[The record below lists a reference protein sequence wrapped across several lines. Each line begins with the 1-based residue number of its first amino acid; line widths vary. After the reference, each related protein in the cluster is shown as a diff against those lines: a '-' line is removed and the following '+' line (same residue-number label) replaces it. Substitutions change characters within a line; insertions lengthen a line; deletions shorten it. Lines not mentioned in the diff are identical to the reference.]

1 MDKKLIQT
9 ELRNSNGDVVLTRS
23 SDGTTNAAAWQ
34 SGIQHQLLLSH
45 SRIKAAFDA
54 GRDCA
59 RRPDINIDAWLYP
72 PVIADPLANPPIA
85 AFAGR
90 RRYPLGADGYPTEES
105 DTKLQK
111 DQELLDKLRLQESA
125 DDEKCM
131 NRLLL
136 TLPPAL
142 Q

>member
-54 GRDCA
+54 GSDIE
-59 RRPDINIDAWLYP
+59 RRPDIDPNAWMYP
-72 PVIADPLANPPIA
+72 PIAADPLALPPIRLRVPGSRNRCVA
-85 AFAGR
+85 QVCLDVQWC
-90 RRYPLGADGYPTEES
+90 LGAS
-105 DTKLQK
+105 DL
-111 DQELLDKLRLQESA
+111 
-125 DDEKCM
+125 
-131 NRLLL
+131 
-136 TLPPAL
+136 
-142 Q
+142 